1 MMKGPATLDEVA
13 AASGVPL
20 AEVVDFVNA
29 SLATGYAEHVPE
41 PTPEPTEPAKAGG
54 LFGRRKK

>member
-13 AASGVPL
+13 SASGVPL
-20 AEVVDFVNA
+20 ADVTDFVNA
-29 SLATGYAEHVPE
+29 SLATGYAEYVSD
-41 PTPEPTEPAKAGG
+41 EPTEPADTAKAG